1 MIYPNALMR
10 ASTLFAKTTKT
21 TSADSESMN
30 AQLLVRA
37 GFVDQEMAGVY
48 TWLPLGLA
56 VLRNIEQIV
65 REEMD
70 SLGAREIFMPSLQ
83 PREYWEATHRWEGV
97 DVLFK
102 LKSQTGKDYALGCT
116 HEEVVTPLVQKFVQS
131 YKDLPVATYQINTK
145 FRDELRAKSGV
156 LRGREFRMKDMY
168 SFHTS
173 QEDLSA
179 FYQKALHAYVRAYN
193 RCGLQVKVV
202 QASGGVFT
210 QNLSHEFQ
218 ALTDA
223 GEDVL
228 IACEACE
235 FGENSEIAT
244 KNEGDACP
252 NCGKT
257 LTKTKGIEVGNIFD
271 LGTKYSDAFGL
282 EITNEEGKRQK
293 VLMGCYGIG
302 TSRLVGAIIEASHD
316 EKGMIWPKS
325 IAPALVHL
333 VRIGDDEEAVKVADA
348 LYEDLRA
355 KNISV
360 FYDDRDAT
368 AGAKFADADLM
379 GMPLRLTVSKR
390 TLAESSIEWKE
401 RTSADATNV
410 PHAEIV
416 DRVLAF
422 EKE

>member
-1 MIYPNALMR
+1 MR
-10 ASTLFAKTTKT
+10 YSKVFSKATK
-21 TSADSESMN
+21 SIPADSESIN
-30 AQLLVRA
+30 ARLLIQA

-65 REEMD
+65 REEMNE
-70 SLGAREIFMPSLQ
+70 LGASEIFMPSLQ
-83 PREYWEATHRWEGV
+83 PKEYWDATNRWEGV

-116 HEEVVTPLVQKFVQS
+116 HEEVVTPLVKKFVQS
-131 YKDLPVATYQINTK
+131 YKDLPLATYQINTK

-168 SFHTS
+168 SFHTT

-179 FYQKALHAYVRAYN
+179 FYQKALKAYVRAYN

-228 IACEACE
+228 IACDHCE

-244 KNEGDACP
+244 HKVGDACP
-252 NCGKT
+252 MCKST
-257 LTKTKGIEVGNIFD
+257 LVSTKGIEVGNIFD
-271 LGTKYSDAFGL
+271 LGTKYSDAFEL
-282 EITNEEGKRQK
+282 EITNETGERQR

-302 TSRLVGAIIEASHD
+302 TSRLVGAIVESSHD

-333 VRIGDDEEAVKVADA
+333 VRIGEDAESVAAADGLYDE
-348 LYEDLRA
+348 LR
-355 KNISV
+355 KQGVSV

-390 TLAESSIEWKE
+390 TLGTGSVEWKE
-401 RTSADATNV
+401 RTASEAKQVAQESVVT
-410 PHAEIV
+410 E
-416 DRVLAF
+416 VLTLVRA
-422 EKE
+422 

>member
-1 MIYPNALMR
+1 MR
-10 ASTLFAKTTKT
+10 YSKVFSKATK
-21 TSADSESMN
+21 SIPADSESVN
-30 AQLLVRA
+30 ARFLVQA

-65 REEMD
+65 REEMNE
-70 SLGAREIFMPSLQ
+70 LGASEIFMPSLQ
-83 PREYWEATHRWEGV
+83 PKEYWDATNRWEGV

-116 HEEVVTPLVQKFVQS
+116 HEEVVTPLVKKFVQS
-131 YKDLPVATYQINTK
+131 YKDLPFATYQINTK

-168 SFHTS
+168 SFHATE
-173 QEDLSA
+173 EDLSA
-179 FYQKALHAYVRAYN
+179 FYQLALQAYVRAYT

-228 IACEACE
+228 IACDHCE
-235 FGENSEIAT
+235 FGENAEIAT
-244 KNEGDACP
+244 HKAGDACP
-252 NCGKT
+252 MCQST
-257 LTKTKGIEVGNIFD
+257 LVTTKGIEVGNIFN
-271 LGTKYSDAFGL
+271 LGTKYSDAFDL
-282 EITNEEGKRQK
+282 EFTNEQGERQR

-302 TSRLVGAIIEASHD
+302 TSRLVGAIVESSND

-333 VRIGDDEEAVKVADA
+333 VRLGEDEQSIAAADA
-348 LYEDLRA
+348 LYEALHT
-355 KNISV
+355 NGVTV

-368 AGAKFADADLM
+368 AGTKFADADLM

-390 TLAESSIEWKE
+390 TLGTGTVEWKA
-401 RTSADATNV
+401 RTDGESKNV
-410 PHAEIV
+410 EQGMVVAE
-416 DRVLAF
+416 VLAF
-422 EKE
+422 AKH

>member
-1 MIYPNALMR
+1 MR
-10 ASTLFAKTTKT
+10 YSKVFSRATK
-21 TSADSESMN
+21 SIPADSESIN
-30 AQLLVRA
+30 ARLLVQA

-56 VLRNIEQIV
+56 VLRNVEQIV
-65 REEMD
+65 REEMND
-70 SLGAREIFMPSLQ
+70 LGASEIFMPSLQ
-83 PREYWEATHRWEGV
+83 PKEYWDTTNRWEGV

-131 YKDLPVATYQINTK
+131 YKDLPMATYQINTK

-168 SFHTS
+168 SFHTT

-179 FYQKALHAYVRAYN
+179 FYQQALKAYVRAYS

-218 ALTDA
+218 AITDA

-228 IACEACE
+228 IACDHCE

-244 KNEGDACP
+244 HKAGDECP
-252 NCGKT
+252 MCKT
-257 LTKTKGIEVGNIFD
+257 TLVTTKGIEVGNIFD
-271 LGTKYSDAFGL
+271 LGTKYSDAFKL
-282 EITNEEGKRQK
+282 EITNESGERQR

-302 TSRLVGAIIEASHD
+302 TSRLVGAIIESSHD

-333 VRIGDDEEAVKVADA
+333 VRIGEDAESVAAADG
-348 LYEDLRA
+348 LYAELR
-355 KNISV
+355 KQGVSV

-390 TLAESSIEWKE
+390 TLGTGSVEWKE
-401 RTSADATNV
+401 RTSEEAKNV
-410 PHAEIV
+410 SQESV
-416 DRVLAF
+416 VTDVVAF
-422 EKE
+422 SRT

>member
-1 MIYPNALMR
+1 MR
-10 ASTLFAKTTKT
+10 YSSLYSRATKT
-21 TSADSESMN
+21 VPSDSDSVN
-30 AQLLVRA
+30 AKLLVQA

-56 VLRNIEQIV
+56 VLRNVEEIV
-65 REEMD
+65 REEMNA
-70 SLGAREIFMPSLQ
+70 LGALEIFMPSLQ
-83 PREYWEATHRWEGV
+83 PKEYWDATHRWEGV

-116 HEEVVTPLVQKFVQS
+116 HEEVVTPLLQKFVQS

-168 SFHTS
+168 SFHTT

-179 FYQKALHAYVRAYN
+179 FYQKALAAYVRAYN

-228 IACEACE
+228 IACVACE

-244 KNEGDACP
+244 RGVGDACP
-252 NCGKT
+252 SCGKA
-257 LTKTKGIEVGNIFD
+257 LVQVKGIEVGNIFD
-271 LGTKYSDAFGL
+271 LGTKYSDAFDL
-282 EITNEEGKRQK
+282 EFTNEEGKRQK

-302 TSRLVGAIIEASHD
+302 TSRLVGAIVEASHD

-333 VRIGDDEEAVKVADA
+333 VRIGEDDATVAAADA
-348 LYEDLRA
+348 LYADLQ
-355 KNISV
+355 KSGVTV
-360 FYDDRDAT
+360 FYDDRDT
-368 AGAKFADADLM
+368 SAGAKFADADLM
-379 GMPLRLTVSKR
+379 GMPLRITVSKR
-390 TLAESSIEWKE
+390 TLEAGGVEWKE
-401 RTSADATNV
+401 RAAEEAKNV
-410 PHAEIV
+410 AEG
-416 DRVLAF
+416 DVLENVKAF
-422 EKE
+422 AKA

>member
-1 MIYPNALMR
+1 MR
-10 ASTLFAKTTKT
+10 YSSLFSKATKT
-21 TSADSESMN
+21 VPADSESIN
-30 AQLLVRA
+30 AKLLVQA

-56 VLRNIEQIV
+56 VLRNIEAIV
-65 REEMD
+65 RDEMNM
-70 SLGAREIFMPSLQ
+70 LGATEIFMPSLQ
-83 PREYWEATHRWEGV
+83 PKEYWETTKRWEGV

-116 HEEVVTPLVQKFVQS
+116 HEEVVTPLLKKFVQS
-131 YKDLPVATYQINTK
+131 YKDLPLATYQINTK

-168 SFHTS
+168 SFHAT

-179 FYQKALHAYVRAYN
+179 FYQKALEAYVRVYD
-193 RCGLQVKVV
+193 RCGLRVKVV

-228 IACEACE
+228 IACDNCE

-244 KNEGDACP
+244 YKVGDKCP
-252 NCGKT
+252 HCQSM
-257 LTKTKGIEVGNIFD
+257 LVSTKGIEVGNIFD
-271 LGTKYSDAFGL
+271 LGTKYSDAFEL
-282 EITNEEGKRQK
+282 DVTNEQGERQR

-302 TSRLVGAIIEASHD
+302 TSRLVGAIVEASHD
-316 EKGMIWPKS
+316 EKGMVWPKS
-325 IAPALVHL
+325 IAPAFVHL
-333 VRIGDDEEAVKVADA
+333 VRLGEDAETVDAADSLYSELLKIGV
-348 LYEDLRA
+348 
-355 KNISV
+355 SV
-360 FYDDRDAT
+360 FYDDRDVT

-390 TLAESSIEWKE
+390 TLGSGTIEWKE
-401 RTSADATNV
+401 RISEESKNV
-410 PHAEIV
+410 LRENIV
-416 DRVLAF
+416 SDVLEFMNA
-422 EKE
+422 